1 LVDFLAKVCNNTNTV
16 KQKERNMHTVNNV
29 LVALLTAHAGVRMA
43 KDYEQEEAVNDTA
56 FVLVE
61 LLRTLHDNN
70 FDIADLA
77 QQALEL

>member
-1 LVDFLAKVCNNTNTV
+1 
-16 KQKERNMHTVNNV
+16 MYTVNNV
-29 LVALLTAHAGVRMA
+29 LVALQTAHASVRMA

-56 FVLVE
+56 FAIVE

-77 QQALEL
+77 QQALED

>member
-1 LVDFLAKVCNNTNTV
+1 
-16 KQKERNMHTVNNV
+16 MHTVNNV
-29 LVALLTAHAGVRMA
+29 LVALQTAHAGVRMA
-43 KDYEQEEAVNDTA
+43 KDYGQEQAVNDTA
-56 FVLVE
+56 FVIVE

>member
-1 LVDFLAKVCNNTNTV
+1 MQQVINT
-16 KQKERNMHTVNNV
+16 
-29 LVALLTAHAGVRMA
+29 LVALQTAHATVRMA

-77 QQALEL
+77 QQALED

>member
-1 LVDFLAKVCNNTNTV
+1 
-16 KQKERNMHTVNNV
+16 MHTVNNV
-29 LVALLTAHAGVRMA
+29 LVALQTAYAGVRMA
-43 KDYEQEEAVNDTA
+43 KTYEQEEAVNDTA
-56 FVLVE
+56 FVIVE